1 MHRDL
6 CDLRSQILIPIFSKE
21 RILSLI
27 LMWTKEKKG
36 VPVVSWLV
44 KGKIQESSTLPTVYS
59 KQPHT
64 GFIMHLSAA
73 IPGVDPG
80 EPRGICTKT
89 FANST
94 YPGPILFHKKLPL
107 SLPRGA

>member
-6 CDLRSQILIPIFSKE
+6 CDLRSQILIRIFSKE

-27 LMWTKEKKG
+27 LMWTKEKKE
-36 VPVVSWLV
+36 VSP
-44 KGKIQESSTLPTVYS
+44 S
-59 KQPHT
+59 QPHT